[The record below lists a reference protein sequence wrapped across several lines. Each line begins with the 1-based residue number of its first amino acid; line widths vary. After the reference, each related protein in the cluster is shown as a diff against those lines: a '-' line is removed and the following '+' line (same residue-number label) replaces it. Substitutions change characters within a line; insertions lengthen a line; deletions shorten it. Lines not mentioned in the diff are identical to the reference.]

1 MWKWIIVLFLILFV
15 SHCYRV
21 ESFRGGRSGAH
32 RGYQGYG
39 DSGWGWGWWPF
50 NWWPVIWYDYE

>member
-1 MWKWIIVLFLILFV
+1 MWKWIVLLFLVLLI

-21 ESFRGGRSGAH
+21 EHFHEG
-32 RGYQGYG
+32 GYG
-39 DSGWGWGWWPF
+39 GYRGDGWGWGWWPF